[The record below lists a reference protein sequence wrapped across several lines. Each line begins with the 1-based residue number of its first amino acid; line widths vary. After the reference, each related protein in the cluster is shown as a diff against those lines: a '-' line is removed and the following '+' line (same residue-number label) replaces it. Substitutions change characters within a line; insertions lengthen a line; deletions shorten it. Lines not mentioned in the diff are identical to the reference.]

1 MGDVRRPD
9 GGNPCGDR
17 RIGRNHVGEDRYEL
31 VAITHHLPSA
41 HIEIETRYE
50 LAVAARSYEQRPADH
65 HDRRQRVV
73 GMGREYHIDA
83 GDAGGELAIDVKA
96 VVREQHHQLC
106 ARSAHLFDLGPHV
119 ALADAK

>member
-1 MGDVRRPD
+1 RDRLARQQRRAPAHARRQRNLGVALSEQRIADHIIERAIEISAAIKERAGAADDFAEMGDVRRPD

-50 LAVAARSYEQRPADH
+50 LAVAARSYEQRPA
-65 HDRRQRVV
+65 
-73 GMGREYHIDA
+73 
-83 GDAGGELAIDVKA
+83 
-96 VVREQHHQLC
+96 
-106 ARSAHLFDLGPHV
+106 
-119 ALADAK
+119 